1 MFGVNPGQP
10 FDGLGRNRFWS
21 QLWSI
26 FLMAVVA
33 TTGGINTC
41 RCFLL
46 WVVNVFGVNPGQ
58 CFDVVGG
65 GRFWSQP
72 RSTIRCWRWGFLL
85 VLLLVVRT
93 HFWSQPRSMLDF
105 FAWCALLP
113 PISATYFYP
122 MATTMDPPQ
131 VSLSDGRGG
140 KHFWNQHLSIF
151 FVWMV
156 GLV

>member
-10 FDGLGRNRFWS
+10 FDGLGRNRFGS

-26 FLMAVVA
+26 SLMAVVA

-65 GRFWSQP
+65 GRFWS
-72 RSTIRCWRWGFLL
+72 R
-85 VLLLVVRT
+85 
-93 HFWSQPRSMLDF
+93 PRSMLDF

-122 MATTMDPPQ
+122 MATTIDPPQ

-140 KHFWNQHLSIF
+140 KHFWNQRLSMF
-151 FVWMV
+151 FV
-156 GLV
+156 